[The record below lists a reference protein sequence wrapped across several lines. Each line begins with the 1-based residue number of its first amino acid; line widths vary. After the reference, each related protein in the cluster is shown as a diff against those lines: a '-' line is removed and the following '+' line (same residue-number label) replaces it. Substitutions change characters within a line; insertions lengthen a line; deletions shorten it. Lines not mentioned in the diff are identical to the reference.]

1 MLKSELKKCIIDN
14 GLGNL
19 LLLDALT
26 ICVRDDHNS
35 YLLSSNDNEGVYIA
49 YNIDDDYVV
58 LNKLNRES
66 RGWEPDM
73 FVPLENDAEIH
84 KRIKNIAIRL
94 KEINI
99 KEKLKNIND
108 DFVEI

>member
-1 MLKSELKKCIIDN
+1 MLISELKQCIIDN

-19 LLLDALT
+19 LLSGSLYPCL
-26 ICVRDDHNS
+26 RDEHNS
-35 YLLSSNDNEGVYIA
+35 YLLSNGEGVYIA

-58 LNKLNRES
+58 LNELNRQS
-66 RGWEPDM
+66 RGWEPGM
-73 FVPLENDAEIH
+73 FVPFTNDAEIH
-84 KRIKNIAIRL
+84 RRIKNVAVRL

-99 KEKLKNIND
+99 KEKLKHIND